1 MTRYLSNSTIR
12 SRMEVEK
19 GPPDEDSTIDGA
31 MLEFSAPF
39 RSKRDVDV
47 DKGRVNNTSSGLTVQ
62 TPLIKVGGPS
72 ARSS

>member
-1 MTRYLSNSTIR
+1 MIR
-12 SRMEVEK
+12 SGELEVEK
-19 GPPDEDSTIDGA
+19 CPDEDSTIDDA
-31 MLEFSAPF
+31 MLEFTVPF
-39 RSKRDVDV
+39 RSKRDADV